1 MNHREVQIKA
11 IFITLCNIIYI
22 IHLLQKKG
30 MNFVR
35 SLLFLWHLCTRHKN
49 AGMNALKKL
58 IQYRFLSICWRKK
71 NCPINLRKI
80 KERSLSNQLHPQGW
94 QVFENNCH
102 FIPPSNKLFQ
112 QLSIKYDC
120 QRIHIC
126 LFFFYYDFFSWW
138 LFLTLTCT
146 SAVLD
151 RIL

>member
-1 MNHREVQIKA
+1 MNYREVQIKA
-11 IFITLCNIIYI
+11 IFTTLCDMIYI
-22 IHLLQKKG
+22 CYKKREWI
-30 MNFVR
+30 FVR

-58 IQYRFLSICWRKK
+58 IQYRFLSIYWRKK

-126 LFFFYYDFFSWW
+126 LFFSIMIFFSWW